1 MLQMNQLSHKIIIDE
16 QVLSTLREQSQSDM
30 ISGSFQKSF
39 LEQLDGYLNEHL
51 RGLDFQVKRTVRNR
65 IVETHFK
72 ANQAIKLTYYDVAQI
87 LLALD
92 LPTKQVIMNFQNWI
106 LMSTEYALPYEEVI
120 RVCLQEDFIHAK
132 AWETVL
138 AEELS
143 LNEEDFQAEITEDV
157 QKYFYESADATEFN
171 ELVEVVVK
179 PSKKAYR
186 IRYGMIALYFIT
198 VSSLAAAGIWYKESS
213 KPVEVSFKDA
223 CMLIAAADEK
233 PRELELIVK
242 SVVAHHSAGYPSYL
256 SFEPVNK
263 ERLQGYLKRKN
274 SLLADEPYFST
285 IIEICAVED
294 VHPAL
299 LFAITG
305 QEQGFVKRGSENAA
319 LIVNNPFNVY
329 HSWVEYNTDLKDSAK
344 IAAKTIR
351 ASLKERP
358 KGENAFKW
366 LNKTYAEDDN
376 WWKGTE
382 NIFMSIEDYIGP
394 FHFENDTNIE

>member
-1 MLQMNQLSHKIIIDE
+1 MLQMNQFSHKIIIDE
-16 QVLSTLREQSQSDM
+16 QVLSMLREQSQSNTL
-30 ISGSFQKSF
+30 SSSFQKSF
-39 LEQLDGYLNEHL
+39 LDQLDGYLNEHL
-51 RGLDFQVKRTVRNR
+51 RGLDFQVKRTVRNC

-92 LPTKQVIMNFQNWI
+92 LPTKQVISNFQNWI
-106 LMSTEYALPYEEVI
+106 LMSTEFTLPYEEVI

-132 AWETVL
+132 AWEAAL
-138 AEELS
+138 AEELMIEPS
-143 LNEEDFQAEITEDV
+143 EASQEIIVYSEPIEV
-157 QKYFYESADATEFN
+157 IEP
-171 ELVEVVVK
+171 VEVVVS

-198 VSSLAAAGIWYKESS
+198 ITGLAATGLWYKASV

-223 CMLIAAADEK
+223 CILITSADDK
-233 PRELELIVK
+233 SRELEVIVK
-242 SVVAHHSAGYPSYL
+242 SVVARNSAGYPSYL
-256 SFEPVNK
+256 GFEPINK

-329 HSWVEYNTDLKDSAK
+329 HSWVEYNTNLKDSAK
-344 IAAKTIR
+344 IAAKTVR
-351 ASLKERP
+351 ASLSERP

-366 LNKTYAEDDN
+366 LNKTYAEDNN

-382 NIFMSIEDYIGP
+382 DIFMSIEDYIGP
-394 FHFENDTNIE
+394 YHFENETNLE